1 MTPSTIYL
9 CERPADPRWELGSA
23 AASTRRVL
31 LIGWSRSVQLTE
43 AGVPP
48 IVSRVI
54 SQGLVSAGHVAFLSN
69 ATGAHATAACEYQ
82 SLAGDSW
89 PMRLGQW
96 LHVTPRSAGWVITRD
111 ALTAVTLFDCDA
123 FDWRLKAQVAL
134 LVRSPMVLR
143 DLGWRVV
150 RDLLGDAWTDAA
162 TNLATVGVEAVLRP
176 GVDGD
181 VAALWTAAPATA
193 VTLRDAMAQAAVQFG
208 AVLEECSEA
217 KLFDLICP
225 RAEP

>member
-9 CERPADPRWELGSA
+9 CERPTDPRWELGSA
-23 AASTRRVL
+23 AASTQRVL

-54 SQGLVSAGHVAFLSN
+54 SHALVSAGHVAFLSN
-69 ATGAHATAACEYQ
+69 ASDAHATAACEFQ
-82 SLAGDSW
+82 SLAKDNW

-111 ALTAVTLFDCDA
+111 ALTAATLFDCDA

-134 LVRSPMVLR
+134 LVRSPMVLQ
-143 DLGWRVV
+143 DLGWDAV
-150 RDLLGDAWTDAA
+150 RDLAGDTWTDAA
-162 TNLATVGVEAVLRP
+162 ANLAAVGVEAVLRP

-181 VAALWTAAPATA
+181 VAALWTAAPATG
-193 VTLRDAMAQAAVQFG
+193 VTLRDAMAQAAVQLG

-217 KLFDLICP
+217 QLLDLMCP
-225 RAEP
+225 RAES